1 MGNKK
6 YIYHAPYLR
15 NSIAYD
21 HDFWCTCVK
30 MMITPGGFLSVLF
43 FNFDFLDFLRGG
55 GSKRAENSLKWKIM
69 INPSRVI
76 SRKQYSIW
84 SWFLLHLWKLLISAD
99 LFCIFSKFGYLGV
112 VSWVKRQQ
120 IAQNEK
126 KFWYVALHLSGTIQ
140 KMIVIRG
147 TLRKMTISPGVFIL
161 SKLWFS
167 GLFFWSKGAEY
178 GPKWEKKNFVPL
190 GTIHY
195 MIFIF
200 GTHVCLTVISP
211 TIFFIF

>member
-43 FNFDFLDFLRGG
+43 FNFDLLDFLRGG

-84 SWFLLHLWKLLISAD
+84 SWFLLHWWKLLISAD
-99 LFCIFSKFGYLGV
+99 LFCIFSKFAYFGV
-112 VSWVKRQQ
+112 ASWVKRQQ
-120 IAQNEK
+120 IAQDEK
-126 KFWYVALHLSGTIQ
+126 DICLSYFISQ
-140 KMIVIRG
+140 EPYIKSLSFIVR
-147 TLRKMTISPGVFIL
+147 LRKSMISFDVFML
-161 SKLWFS
+161 SKFWFS
-167 GLFFWSKGAEY
+167 GLLEG
-178 GPKWEKKNFVPL
+178 
-190 GTIHY
+190 
-195 MIFIF
+195 
-200 GTHVCLTVISP
+200 
-211 TIFFIF
+211 